1 MIERALEFGLS
12 KAGTVSALSSSID
25 TRVTTIVWERLEA
38 ENPEFFNLYA
48 TIERQSKSLS
58 RCNSSCSLSTQEGA
72 VTSKRVSPVAG
83 YVCL

>member
-12 KAGTVSALSSSID
+12 KAGTVAALSSSID

-38 ENPEFFNLYA
+38 ENPGFFELYA
-48 TIERQSKSLS
+48 TIERQSKGLS
-58 RCNSSCSLSTQEGA
+58 RCSSSCSLSTQDAAGN
-72 VTSKRVSPVAG
+72 SKRASPVAG

>member
-12 KAGTVSALSSSID
+12 KAGTVTALSTCID
-25 TRVTTIVWERLEA
+25 TIVTIVWDRLEA
-38 ENPEFFNLYA
+38 ENPEFFDLYA

-72 VTSKRVSPVAG
+72 VSSKRVSPVAEF
-83 YVCL
+83 VSL